1 MRRAVFV
8 IGLVLAWTAFS
19 TARAGEEKVRVHF
32 WDEQQPAQKKAHA
45 NFLGNVI
52 AAHLRGRPGLAVN
65 RRPEPLKIVE
75 NAVCWLAAEQRTPR
89 AAGPVIDAMD
99 ENHFRSPRDKGKA
112 ELVEGKFGKAVRFTF
127 ARDSRNA
134 FFTSN
139 LRGQPAWDKAAGL
152 SFWVKGDGS
161 DSFGGLQLIYDD
173 DFAVRYDYCFPIKSK
188 EWTKITVAWRDLVPV
203 LPGPKSRPL
212 GLPGGNAPS
221 KVSAL
226 WFGKWWYW
234 RDYPAH
240 AFAVDDIRLE
250 EHIDLD
256 TKDYRPQ
263 GPPLARVLAK
273 LKAGKPVTI
282 VTVGDS
288 LTDVHHWANRE
299 TSWPK
304 LLKKQ
309 LESKYGSKVKVV
321 NPAIGGTQ
329 LRQGVILT
337 PRWLAQAP
345 QPDLVTFCF
354 GGNDWEAGMRGG
366 QFRVSCEDA
375 IDRVRRATAGKAD
388 VLLLTSVPSVAQW
401 QTRAELAVAC
411 REAAQARHAGLA
423 DTEKAFLAAGKEHK
437 EKLYVR
443 DKVHLSP
450 AGHEVMA
457 RTVLEAI
464 EKAGK

>member
-1 MRRAVFV
+1 MRTAYVV
-8 IGLVLAWTAFS
+8 CLVLAWGGTASAGS
-19 TARAGEEKVRVHF
+19 TV
-32 WDEQQPAQKKAHA
+32 
-45 NFLGNVI
+45 L
-52 AAHLRGRPGLAVN
+52 
-65 RRPEPLKIVE
+65 
-75 NAVCWLAAEQRTPR
+75 
-89 AAGPVIDAMD
+89 DAMD

-112 ELVEGKFGKAVRFTF
+112 EVVAGKVGKAVRFTF

-139 LRGQPAWDKAAGL
+139 IRGTPAWDKAAGL

-161 DSFGGLQLIYDD
+161 NSFGGLQLIYDD
-173 DFAVRYDYCFPIKSK
+173 DFAVRYDFCFPIKSK
-188 EWTKITVAWRDLVPV
+188 EWTKIAVAWADFVPV
-203 LPGPKSRPL
+203 LPGPKARPL

-240 AFAVDDIRLE
+240 SFAVDDLRLE
-250 EHIDLD
+250 DQIERD
-256 TKDYRPQ
+256 TTDYRPQ

-273 LKAGKPVTI
+273 LKAGKPVTL

-288 LTDVHHWANRE
+288 LTDYHHWTNRE
-299 TSWPK
+299 TSWPQ
-304 LLKKQ
+304 LLKKK
-309 LESKYGSKVKVV
+309 LEAKYSSKITVI

-329 LRQGVILT
+329 LRQGVVLT

-354 GGNDWEAGMRGG
+354 GGNDWEAGMRGA
-366 QFRVSCEDA
+366 QFRASNADA
-375 IDRVRRATAGKAD
+375 IDRVRRATKGKAD
-388 VLLLTSVPSVAQW
+388 VLLLTTVPSVAHW
-401 QTRAELAVAC
+401 KTRAELAEAC
-411 REAAQARHAGLA
+411 REAARDRKAGLA
-423 DTEKAFLAAGKEHK
+423 DTEKAFREAGKENR

-443 DKVHLSP
+443 DKVHLSS
-450 AGHEVMA
+450 AGHAVMA